1 MLFSILFFPDRINYG
16 KAESWSFFSL
26 VAADFLSLKGCNAW
40 IVHVFIWPKW
50 KGWMNWKMSVQ
61 IRIIKTQLTGFR
73 TKMNGIPVIWSNAQF
88 LNKRNDSFEINF
100 KIYIFPLIQFI
111 IRFLDLLEIQS
122 KNVHILT
129 MSHFTFEIHSKQNRK
144 TNQIKSRTKQ
154 TTITKNWNHTQKWW
168 FFKSK

>member
-1 MLFSILFFPDRINYG
+1 MNCACVYMAKMERVDELKNECPDSN
-16 KAESWSFFSL
+16 
-26 VAADFLSLKGCNAW
+26 
-40 IVHVFIWPKW
+40 H
-50 KGWMNWKMSVQ
+50 
-61 IRIIKTQLTGFR
+61 KTQLTGFR

-144 TNQIKSRTKQ
+144 PIKS
-154 TTITKNWNHTQKWW
+154 NHVRNKRLLPKIEIIHKKLW

>member
-1 MLFSILFFPDRINYG
+1 
-16 KAESWSFFSL
+16 
-26 VAADFLSLKGCNAW
+26 
-40 IVHVFIWPKW
+40 
-50 KGWMNWKMSVQ
+50 MSVQ

-88 LNKRNDSFEINF
+88 LNKRSDSFEINF

-144 TNQIKSRTKQ
+144 PIKSNHVRNKRLLPKIEIIHKNDGFSKVSNTADFRSRTKEEKK
-154 TTITKNWNHTQKWW
+154 TIR
-168 FFKSK
+168 